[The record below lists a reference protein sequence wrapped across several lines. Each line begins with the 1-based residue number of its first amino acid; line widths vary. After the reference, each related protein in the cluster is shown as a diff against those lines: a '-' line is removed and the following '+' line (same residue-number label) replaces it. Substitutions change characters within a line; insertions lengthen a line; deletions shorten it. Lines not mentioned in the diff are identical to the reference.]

1 MPLVNKSYIP
11 EFNNSFSSQSVD
23 NKPVFN
29 GGYLFGATGAFHKKE
44 RENKDQADYYLE
56 VKCSSDLSPTG
67 INILKESEIE
77 NAIEDPSS
85 FSFFIKNYSA
95 ENKSSII
102 RGDLVVF
109 DYENEGGS
117 FDNLLVRNSKNEY
130 FLKTSNG
137 EIGGTKYI
145 EADTFREKTFFV
157 KLSENQGQKIFGMD
171 VQYSDGI
178 LTSMTPTFVSSVEP
192 ELNLQRDEFGEW
204 NETETYSLFV
214 PIAIVDMD
222 TKSTTNLVDDDIGIS
237 DGGGGSLGIN
247 GKSGPSFNA

>member
-1 MPLVNKSYIP
+1 MPLVNKSYIL

-23 NKPVFN
+23 NKPVFE

-44 RENKDQADYYLE
+44 RENKEESDYYLE

-67 INILKESEIE
+67 VNILKESEIK

-95 ENKSSII
+95 ESKSSII
-102 RGDLVVF
+102 RGDLVVL
-109 DYENEGGS
+109 DYDNEGGS
-117 FDNLLVRNSKNEY
+117 FDNLLVRNSKDEY
-130 FLKTSNG
+130 YLKTSNG

-145 EADTFREKTFFV
+145 ESDTFGEKTFFI
-157 KLSENQGQKIFGMD
+157 KLSESQGQKIFGMNI
-171 VQYSDGI
+171 QYSDGE
-178 LTSMTPTFVSSVEP
+178 LTSMSPGMMDSVEP
-192 ELNLQRDEFGEW
+192 KLNLKRDEEGAW

-222 TKSTTNLVDDDIGIS
+222 TKSTTNLVDSDIGIS